1 MAQAEEILQDE
12 ARLKKLD
19 HYEIMD
25 SQEEAMFDELT
36 LLASQILDVPIAY
49 ISLIDDERQWFKSKV
64 GLDINETP
72 VDISFCQYTILD
84 SKPMVINNALE
95 SDLFKDNIFVTGDY
109 KVRFY
114 AGVPITD
121 DDNHTIGTFCAI
133 DQKPKELSEKETNLM
148 QTLAKTAMSLI
159 ALRKNRLDSM
169 KLAKAKE
176 EFMSNMSHEIRTPL
190 NAIIGF
196 NDLLRKTTLNTTQ
209 KEYLD
214 TIRTSSLNLKVIIDD
229 ILDYS
234 KLESEKINLE
244 ARPIGLNALVDHIIK
259 LQLPLANEKGI
270 RLLKSIDAELPPY
283 IKGDQTRLAQIFN
296 NLISNAIKFTHE
308 GHVEFKAF
316 VLKAGETSSTI
327 RFQVADTGIG
337 VAKENLDKIFDRFT
351 QSESSITRLYG
362 GTGLGL
368 SIVKGLTGL
377 MNGEINVESTL
388 GKGTCFT
395 VDLAFEH
402 AQGDD
407 VKVVENANTSQL
419 SSILEG
425 KNVLVLE
432 DNPHNQ
438 LLIKNYLNLW
448 GVNPTLVDNGKEG
461 VDLVKNH
468 NFDAIFMDLQ
478 MPVMDGFKATE
489 VIRKDL
495 KLTVPIIGCSAHSSV
510 NEKEKCLAIGMN
522 DYVSKPYTEQELL
535 NSLLQFFTDKEKLQV
550 LMTPTNV
557 AAAAAVIEKDEMA
570 AMLQSFNDN
579 FMDGFANEVVE
590 VFLRTIPKPLKEFR
604 LALEQKDYEII
615 KKKAHY
621 FTGTFGS
628 LGVDEGYNL
637 CKETENAV
645 YDGHLEVALE
655 KGEKL
660 YAYISKLLT
669 AFEAVET
676 E

>member
-1 MAQAEEILQDE
+1 MAQPEELIKDE

-49 ISLIDDERQWFKSKV
+49 ISLIDGERQWFKSKV

-72 VDISFCQYTILD
+72 IDISFCKYTILD
-84 SKPMVINNALE
+84 DKPLIVNNTLE
-95 SDLFKDNIFVTGDY
+95 SERFKNNVFVTGDY

-121 DDNHTIGTFCAI
+121 GDNHTIGTFCAI
-133 DQKPKELSEKETNLM
+133 DQKPKELSEKETKLM

-159 ALRKNRLDSM
+159 ALRKSRLDSM

-196 NDLLRKTTLNTTQ
+196 NDLLRKTELNNTQ

-234 KLESEKINLE
+234 KLESEKIDLE
-244 ARPIGLNALVDHIIK
+244 TRPISLNALLDHIMK

-270 RLLKSIDAELPPY
+270 RLLKSVDADLPDY

-308 GHVEFKAF
+308 GQVELKAF
-316 VLKAGETSSTI
+316 VLEGGEERSKI
-327 RFQVADTGIG
+327 RFQVTDTGIG
-337 VAKENLDKIFDRFT
+337 VAQENLDKIFERFT
-351 QSESSITRLYG
+351 QSESSTTRLYG

-377 MNGEINVESTL
+377 MQGEIKVESTL

-395 VDLAFEH
+395 VDLSFEH
-402 AQGDD
+402 ASEED
-407 VKVVENANTSQL
+407 VRVVDNVNTSQL
-419 SSILEG
+419 SPILQG

-438 LLIKNYLNLW
+438 LLIKNYLKLW
-448 GVNPTLVDNGKEG
+448 GINPTMADNGQDG
-461 VDLVKNH
+461 VDLVKEQA
-468 NFDAIFMDLQ
+468 FDAIFMDLQ

-489 VIRKDL
+489 VIRNEL
-495 KLTVPIIGCSAHSSV
+495 YVTTPIIGCSAHSMV

-535 NSLLQFFTDKEKLQV
+535 NSLLQFFTDQEKLQV
-550 LMTPTNV
+550 LMTPENAEET
-557 AAAAAVIEKDEMA
+557 EKTIATDEMT
-570 AMLQSFNDN
+570 AMLQSFNEN

-590 VFLRTIPKPLKEFR
+590 VFLRTIPKPLEEFR
-604 LALEQKDYEII
+604 LALDEKDYENI

-628 LGVDEGYNL
+628 LGVEEGYDL
-637 CKETENAV
+637 CKQTENAV
-645 YDGHLEVALE
+645 YDGQFDAALE
-655 KGEKL
+655 TGEKL
-660 YAYISKLLT
+660 HAYISKLLA
-669 AFEAVET
+669 AFEMVEL

>member
-1 MAQAEEILQDE
+1 MAEAEEILQDE

-36 LLASQILDVPIAY
+36 LLAAQILDVPIAY
-49 ISLIDDERQWFKSKV
+49 ISLIDGERQWFKSKV

-72 VDISFCQYTILD
+72 VDISFCKYTILD
-84 SKPMVINNALE
+84 DKPLVINNTLE
-95 SDLFKDNIFVTGDY
+95 SEQFRNNIFVTGDY

-121 DDNHTIGTFCAI
+121 GDNHTIGTFCAI
-133 DQKPKELSEKETNLM
+133 DQKPKELSEKETKLM

-159 ALRKNRLDSM
+159 TLRKSRLDSM

-196 NDLLRKTTLNTTQ
+196 NDLLRKTELNNTQ

-234 KLESEKINLE
+234 KLESEKIDLE
-244 ARPIGLNALVDHIIK
+244 TRPISLNALLDHIMK

-270 RLLKSIDAELPPY
+270 RLLKSFDADLPEY

-308 GHVEFKAF
+308 GQVELKAF
-316 VLKAGETSSTI
+316 VLEVGEERSKI
-327 RFQVADTGIG
+327 RFQVTDTGIG
-337 VAKENLDKIFDRFT
+337 VAQENLDKIFERFT
-351 QSESSITRLYG
+351 QSESSTTRLYG

-377 MNGEINVESTL
+377 MQGEIKVESTL

-395 VDLAFEH
+395 VDLSFEH
-402 AQGDD
+402 AAEED
-407 VKVVENANTSQL
+407 VRVVENLNTSQL
-419 SSILEG
+419 SPILQG

-438 LLIKNYLNLW
+438 LLIKNYLKLW
-448 GVNPTLVDNGKEG
+448 GINPVMADNGQDG
-461 VDLVKNH
+461 IDLVKEQA
-468 NFDAIFMDLQ
+468 FDAIFMDLQ
-478 MPVMDGFKATE
+478 MPVMDGFQATE
-489 VIRKDL
+489 VIRTEL
-495 KLTVPIIGCSAHSSV
+495 NVTTPIIGCSAHSMV

-535 NSLLQFFTDKEKLQV
+535 NSLLQFFTDQEKQQV
-550 LMTPTNV
+550 LMTPENV
-557 AAAAAVIEKDEMA
+557 EETEKTIATDEMT
-570 AMLQSFNDN
+570 AMLQSFNEN

-590 VFLRTIPKPLKEFR
+590 VFLRTIPKPLEEFR
-604 LALEQKDYEII
+604 LALDEKDYENI

-628 LGVDEGYNL
+628 LGVEEGYDL
-637 CKETENAV
+637 CKQTENAV
-645 YDGHLEVALE
+645 YDGQLDAALE
-655 KGEKL
+655 TGEKL
-660 YAYISKLLT
+660 HAYISKLLA
-669 AFEAVET
+669 AFEMVEL